1 MEKTFYS
8 KSESYFA
15 CVERGVRGFSYRD
28 YEIAPHSHA
37 FYEINI
43 VQAGKGTHII
53 EDHHFPVRAGA
64 VFVIPPETVH
74 AYENDGG
81 LEVYH
86 LLLHPRFFAE
96 YIPNYNEIAGMA
108 MLMEIEPFFRKN
120 GASYFLRLTG
130 AQLLTLQN
138 DLEVLTD
145 GGEYDFEGSDLLK
158 RYTALKILYHWAH
171 LLQEQRYLQGFPQ
184 EQENAVFKALEYI
197 HNNYAE
203 KITVKTLCEYTFL
216 SRSTFLRYF
225 SAVCGCSPLE
235 YLRAY
240 RIKRARELFSLGK
253 MGKTEVA
260 HACGFYDLSHMN
272 RELKRAKL

>member
-8 KSESYFA
+8 TSEWYFD

-37 FYEINI
+37 FYEVNI
-43 VQAGKGTHII
+43 VQTGKGTHII
-53 EDHHFPVRAGA
+53 EDRRFPVRAGA

-96 YIPNYNEIAGMA
+96 YIPNRDEVDGMA
-108 MLMEIEPFFRKN
+108 MLTEIEPLFRKN
-120 GASYFLRLTG
+120 GANCFLRLTG
-130 AQLLTLQN
+130 AQLLSLQS

-145 GGEYDFEGSDLLK
+145 GGEYDFKGSDLLK
-158 RYTALKILYHWAH
+158 RHTALKILYHWAH
-171 LLQEQRYLQGFPQ
+171 LLQEQRQSHGVSK
-184 EQENAVFKALEYI
+184 EQENAVVQALEYI
-197 HNNYAE
+197 RNNYAE
-203 KITVKTLCEYTFL
+203 KITVETLCARTFL

-225 SAVCGCSPLE
+225 SAVCGCSPAE

-240 RIKRARELFSLGK
+240 RVKRAREMLLDGQT
-253 MGKTEVA
+253 GKTEIA

-272 RELKRAKL
+272 RELKRGKV